1 MTRPFQPIAV
11 QHRYL
16 PLIAVMV
23 GAILAFDLLT
33 PGVFLAPMLY
43 ILPVLMAVWSQP
55 RRAAYGVAIICTIA
69 VLVGLGVSA
78 ASNHSALPTPNYF
91 CALILIW
98 AAVVIALQRQRMV
111 ASLKQARDRLEVEV
125 AERTADLSEANQH
138 LQKEIAERQ
147 RAEDELS
154 RSNWELEQFAYVAA
168 HDLKQPVRTVKMFLD
183 LLDNRSRS
191 ELNAQGQEF
200 LGYALSGAQRMDALI
215 EDLLKLAK
223 VSHNER
229 SMEKICLQCVVDE
242 VLANLQAEIQETG
255 AMITHDDLPDVIAD
269 RSQLSQLLQNLIGN
283 AIKYRGDR
291 QPRIHVGIDTNEE
304 EFHFSVQD
312 NGVGIDPRH
321 SDKVFEVFRRLHTDS
336 EAPGTGIGLALC
348 QRIVDSHGGRIW
360 VDSQPGQGST
370 FHFTLPNDEA

>member
-1 MTRPFQPIAV
+1 MDCTVKWLDERTVVVHDDAGVPIAIEGIV
-11 QHRYL
+11 ADITVRK
-16 PLIAVMV
+16 
-23 GAILAFDLLT
+23 
-33 PGVFLAPMLY
+33 
-43 ILPVLMAVWSQP
+43 
-55 RRAAYGVAIICTIA
+55 RAM
-69 VLVGLGVSA
+69 
-78 ASNHSALPTPNYF
+78 
-91 CALILIW
+91 
-98 AAVVIALQRQRMV
+98 QE
-111 ASLKQARDRLEVEV
+111 LE
-125 AERTADLSEANQH
+125 
-138 LQKEIAERQ
+138 
-147 RAEDELS
+147 
-154 RSNWELEQFAYVAA
+154 RSNRELEQFAYVAA

-200 LGYALSGAQRMDALI
+200 LGNALSGAQRMDALI

-223 VSHNER
+223 VSHNDR

-242 VLANLQAEIQETG
+242 VLANMQAEIQETG
-255 AMITHDDLPDVIAD
+255 AMITHDDLPDVTAD

-291 QPRIHVGIDTNEE
+291 QPRIHVGVDTNEE

-348 QRIVDSHGGRIW
+348 QRMVHSHGGRIW
-360 VDSQPGQGST
+360 VDSQPGRGST
-370 FHFTLPNDEA
+370 FHFTLPNDEARPNKDS